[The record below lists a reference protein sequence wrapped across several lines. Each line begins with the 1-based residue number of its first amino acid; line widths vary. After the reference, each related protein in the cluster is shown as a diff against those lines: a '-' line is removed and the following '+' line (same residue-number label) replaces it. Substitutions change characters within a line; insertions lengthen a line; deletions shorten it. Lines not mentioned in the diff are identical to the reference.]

1 MVLVVILITPSR
13 CIRGWEVSDCFSDRF
28 AGAVAGLM
36 PAAAGGEDDTRHGVF
51 VYLEEGLSA
60 DRTADR
66 DHFRDFSGVCVD
78 GRALGHG
85 WDSSLLILSL
95 SGLPDV

>member
-1 MVLVVILITPSR
+1 MLVVILITPSR

-66 DHFRDFSGVCVD
+66 DDIRGFVCVC
-78 GRALGHG
+78 GNRRVVGHG
-85 WDSSLLILSL
+85 VLLADLVSA
-95 SGLPDV
+95 